1 MVVNIYY
8 QRKQDIDIIS
18 FERDGKMSIIP
29 FVVTLFSLLLIW
41 KMDID
46 ISNITRL
53 AGGIVLFSLF
63 YLPLSWFGSMNASER
78 SLFSG
83 MIMKLIKR

>member
-1 MVVNIYY
+1 MN
-8 QRKQDIDIIS
+8 
-18 FERDGKMSIIP
+18 
-29 FVVTLFSLLLIW
+29 
-41 KMDID
+41 ID

-83 MIMKLIKR
+83 MILKLIKR